1 MIKLIKNH
9 PEVIFFILCVIALTI
24 DVVLIVLD
32 MAGVISLISKR
43 FGAMDGNDIVCM
55 VWIFAGISIIFTG
68 PEVMNILNE
77 DGKNDNQ

>member
-24 DVVLIVLD
+24 DGVLIVLD
-32 MAGVISLISKR
+32 IVGEISLISKR

-55 VWIFAGISIIFTG
+55 VWIFVGIFTVFTG
-68 PEVMNILNE
+68 PRVMDILNE
-77 DGKNDNQ
+77 DGKK